1 MMSALKVFV
10 TREGRATFVCPECER
25 SRTVD
30 VSRNA
35 KLARASRVRVKCP
48 CGHHYPVTLERR
60 RFFRK
65 TVHLSGSFF
74 HMVNGRHVDRGR
86 MAVLDLSRTGL
97 RIRLNERRP
106 LQVGDT
112 LLVEFH
118 LDDRQH
124 SLIRRE
130 SVVRRI
136 EGTDLGTEFAAPE
149 ATDANSRAIGFY
161 LAG

>member
-1 MMSALKVFV
+1 MSDLKVFV
-10 TREGRATFVCPECER
+10 SCEGRATFVCPQCECP
-25 SRTVD
+25 RTVE

-35 KLARASRVRVKCP
+35 QLARASRVRVKCP
-48 CGHHYPVTLERR
+48 CGHQYPVTLERR

-65 TVHLSGSFF
+65 AVNLSGSFF
-74 HMVNGRHVDRGR
+74 HTVNGRHVDRGE

-106 LQVGDT
+106 LRVGDT

-136 EGTDLGTEFAAPE
+136 EGVDLGTEFAAPDI
-149 ATDANSRAIGFY
+149 TDANSRAIGFY

>member
-1 MMSALKVFV
+1 MMSDLKVFI
-10 TREGRATFVCPECER
+10 TREGRATFVCPACEL
-25 SRTVD
+25 SRTVE
-30 VSRNA
+30 VARNT
-35 KLARASRVRVKCP
+35 KLARASRVGVKCP

-65 TVHLSGSFF
+65 AVNLSGSYF
-74 HMVNGRHVDRGR
+74 HTVNGRHVDRGE
-86 MAVLDLSRTGL
+86 MAVLDLSRTGV

-106 LQVGDT
+106 LRVGDT

-118 LDDRQH
+118 LDDRQQ
-124 SLIRRE
+124 SLIRKE

-136 EGTDLGTEFAAPE
+136 EGVDLGTEFAAPE
-149 ATDANSRAIGFY
+149 ITDANSRAIGFY